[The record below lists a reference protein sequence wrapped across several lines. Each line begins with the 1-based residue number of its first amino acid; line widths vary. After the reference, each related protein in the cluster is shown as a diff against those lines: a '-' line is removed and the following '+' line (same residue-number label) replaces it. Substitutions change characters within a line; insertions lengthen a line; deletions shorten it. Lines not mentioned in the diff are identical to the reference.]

1 MFFFFFE
8 TKKEKE
14 TEREKGKA
22 REREKAR
29 ELGLESLAE
38 RYLADKCTKKKKK
51 RTLLPLRASRQ
62 INKKVRVSVREDH
75 TRDRGSLPIVIF
87 FSFFV

>member
-1 MFFFFFE
+1 MFFFFFFE

-38 RYLADKCTKKKKK
+38 RYLVDKCTKKKKK
-51 RTLLPLRASRQ
+51 GRYHLYARR
-62 INKKVRVSVREDH
+62 VR
-75 TRDRGSLPIVIF
+75 
-87 FSFFV
+87 